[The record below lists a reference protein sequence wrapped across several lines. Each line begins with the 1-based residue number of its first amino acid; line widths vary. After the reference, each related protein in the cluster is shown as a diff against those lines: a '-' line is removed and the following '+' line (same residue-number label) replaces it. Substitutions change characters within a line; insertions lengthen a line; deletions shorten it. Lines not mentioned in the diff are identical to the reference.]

1 MESATIIPII
11 LTSDKTHLSG
21 SGSAKAWPLFI
32 TIGNISN
39 NIRFS
44 PGYQCA
50 QLIALIP
57 IIHGDYLTK
66 HTAKMSG
73 IEIHHETEEFR
84 HWSRSVVHAVI
95 RDVMAPIERVMQN
108 GVRMTCADGAE
119 RLCFPLLC
127 EYIGDMPEQWLLT
140 CLVQPACTK
149 CLYRGTPDAND
160 LRFTRRN
167 AVNKINQDLANNH
180 PRTDTHALEHRV
192 RYRNDESVPLRAL
205 GYHPQIPFSINYPF
219 GTGIID
225 AVGPDLLHHISK
237 CFMDYLMKEWIWNLM
252 KITWKGRGFSKAQL
266 KMEFDSRFALIPEY
280 TGLQQFEH
288 GVLTKTHA
296 WTVHE
301 YKEIM
306 KVILGTLIGLCSSE
320 GIHLVMEY
328 LDVHQLA
335 HYSCHTDESL
345 AWLENAV
352 DQFFEQL
359 KSANGPFIKHGLVSP
374 ESETQKI
381 HYQRHYANTVHEK
394 GALPSSS
401 TDRTEPLHKLL
412 KNAWRRS
419 NKGKD
424 SIDFVLKEHMTLAA
438 FQSHI
443 DNFDSGGASEDVE
456 SDDSKMPG
464 FSLKDR
470 VDVR

>member
-1 MESATIIPII
+1 
-11 LTSDKTHLSG
+11 
-21 SGSAKAWPLFI
+21 
-32 TIGNISN
+32 
-39 NIRFS
+39 
-44 PGYQCA
+44 
-50 QLIALIP
+50 
-57 IIHGDYLTK
+57 
-66 HTAKMSG
+66 
-73 IEIHHETEEFR
+73 
-84 HWSRSVVHAVI
+84 
-95 RDVMAPIERVMQN
+95 
-108 GVRMTCADGAE
+108 
-119 RLCFPLLC
+119 
-127 EYIGDMPEQWLLT
+127 
-140 CLVQPACTK
+140 
-149 CLYRGTPDAND
+149 
-160 LRFTRRN
+160 
-167 AVNKINQDLANNH
+167 
-180 PRTDTHALEHRV
+180 
-192 RYRNDESVPLRAL
+192 
-205 GYHPQIPFSINYPF
+205 
-219 GTGIID
+219 
-225 AVGPDLLHHISK
+225 
-237 CFMDYLMKEWIWNLM
+237 M

-301 YKEIM
+301 YKEMM
-306 KVILGTLIGLCSSE
+306 KVILGALIGLCPSE

-328 LDVHQLA
+328 LDVHRLA

-345 AWLENAV
+345 AWLENTV

-359 KSANGPFIKHGLVSP
+359 KSANGPFIKHGLVSY

-381 HYQRHYANTVHEK
+381 HYQRHYANTVREK